1 MATRRQVLLASAA
14 AALARGAF
22 AQSRK
27 VPRIG
32 ILHSGSSRESPPI
45 QREPFERGLRELGW
59 RPGDN
64 IVLDYR
70 YAEGDIAKLPGIAN
84 ELVRSGADVIVARAN
99 NAIAA
104 ARKASSTIP
113 VVMAAYAG
121 DPEADGVVAPV
132 PRMVPRPGRPLSA
145 C

>member
-32 ILHSGSSRESPPI
+32 ILHSGSSKESPSI

-59 RPGDN
+59 HPLVSFEEGVGRMLAN
-64 IVLDYR
+64 IDYWR
-70 YAEGDIAKLPGIAN
+70 Q
-84 ELVRSGADVIVARAN
+84 
-99 NAIAA
+99 
-104 ARKASSTIP
+104 
-113 VVMAAYAG
+113 
-121 DPEADGVVAPV
+121 APV
-132 PRMVPRPGRPLSA
+132 WDPDSIAGATKNWFAFLEGKTA
-145 C
+145 